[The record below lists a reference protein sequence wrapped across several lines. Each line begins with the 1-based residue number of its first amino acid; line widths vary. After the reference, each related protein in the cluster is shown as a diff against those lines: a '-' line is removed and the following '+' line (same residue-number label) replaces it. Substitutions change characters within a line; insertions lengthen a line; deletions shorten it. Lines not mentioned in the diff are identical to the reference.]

1 MDILQTSGRPIR
13 ATPVAPKRSQS
24 SEASNWE
31 LLPLPNATDATGW
44 RITVW
49 SQSKNFNACK
59 KLGVFQNSS
68 NIVTAVPQR
77 TILGVYPQVFTLQLF
92 ISGSILYGH
101 SDGFSQCFAPLGCP
115 NHVRPERSLWEL
127 VPGVPRSLTPHP
139 SIKRVSIWCYT
150 KLCGYKQGSRNDWNH
165 TVSSNWSPE

>member
-1 MDILQTSGRPIR
+1 MIFEHVDILQTSGRPIR

-68 NIVTAVPQR
+68 NIVTAVPQ
-77 TILGVYPQVFTLQLF
+77 GPYWVFTP
-92 ISGSILYGH
+92 SIYFTTIYFG
-101 SDGFSQCFAPLGCP
+101 
-115 NHVRPERSLWEL
+115 EYSLWSFWRILPVLRPSGMPKPCSARKVTMGTRTGCTKE
-127 VPGVPRSLTPHP
+127 PYSTPIH
-139 SIKRVSIWCYT
+139 
-150 KLCGYKQGSRNDWNH
+150 
-165 TVSSNWSPE
+165 